1 MTSVLILLGGAIAP
15 NDLLQYEH
23 IICADSGYLS
33 LEGVGKEGIHL
44 VGDMDSIPPERLEEA
59 ASSGAVISRFLSD
72 KDLTD
77 GEIAVR
83 KALSMAPD
91 RLVICGGRRGRLD
104 HVLSGSHLLFLIPSE
119 VRAELRIERDR
130 IYLLRR
136 GRRMTIEKKEGIV
149 SILPARGDCVVSVK
163 GMKWGLEN
171 ERLDFG
177 STRGI
182 HNEFRDG
189 EAVIESI
196 SGDLFVMVVHEPV

>member
-1 MTSVLILLGGAIAP
+1 MTSVLILLGGANAP
-15 NDLLQYEH
+15 KDIQHYEH

-33 LEGVGKEGIHL
+33 LEGVGKEGVHL

-59 ASSGAVISRFLSD
+59 ASSGVLISRFPSD
-72 KDLTD
+72 KGLTD

-91 RLVICGGRRGRLD
+91 RLVICGGRSGRLD
-104 HVLSGSHLLFLIPSE
+104 HVLSGSHLLFLIPPE
-119 VRAELRIERDR
+119 VHAELRIEGDR
-130 IYLLRR
+130 IRLLRE
-136 GRRMTIEKKEGIV
+136 GHSMAFGKQEGIV

-163 GMKWGLEN
+163 GMKWDLED

-189 EAVIESI
+189 EAVIGSI

>member
-1 MTSVLILLGGAIAP
+1 MSSVLILLGGASVPEDI
-15 NDLLQYEH
+15 DQFDH

-33 LEGVGKEGIHL
+33 LSGRDTVPDHL
-44 VGDMDSIPPERLEEA
+44 VGDMDSISPEVLEQA
-59 ASSGAVISRFLSD
+59 KASGVTVTLFSPD

-83 KALSMAPD
+83 KALSMEPG

-104 HVLSGSHLLFLIPSE
+104 HVLSGPHLLFLIPPY
-119 VRAELRIERDR
+119 VQAELRIEMDL

-136 GRRMTIEKKEGIV
+136 GEMMALGKQEGIV

-163 GMKWGLEN
+163 GMKWDLEN
-171 ERLDFG
+171 ERLEFG

-182 HNEFRDG
+182 HNEFRDV
-189 EAVIESI
+189 EAVIRSI
-196 SGDLFVMVVHEPV
+196 SGDLFVMVVHEPG